1 MIVVSNTTPLI
12 GLAVIEWFDLL
23 QQLFG
28 EIYIAQAVFDEAVVA
43 GREKGGA
50 KNDRYGRNSA

>member
-12 GLAVIEWFDLL
+12 GLSIIHHFDLL

-28 EIYIAQAVFDEAVVA
+28 EIYIPQAVYNEAVVA
-43 GREKGGA
+43 GRKE
-50 KNDRYGRNSA
+50 